1 MTTQNC
7 HSGIKSA
14 DIESLDLGLF
24 HSLLDKRLEIEGVLC
39 CDDLFKYGLCLGVL
53 GSEYSAA
60 VLVWLDGYIKCIYLS
75 CYFNYLALVHADNGT
90 EYWHTAG
97 IVGAY
102 DSAHGLACNLTNALS
117 CNEGSYAVF
126 LANSLGNF
134 HHKAA
139 HDDGE
144 QLFGA
149 VVSQSFLYLGKGN
162 AVECGIA
169 APWGY
174 LLAKAL
180 YLHSCSVRGVWGR
193 NVVDSGNV
201 YSTLCHHIACN
212 RAVDTARKQQH
223 SSA

>member
-90 EYWHTAG
+90 EYRHTAG

-117 CNEGSYAVF
+117 CNEGGYAVF
-126 LANSLGNF
+126 SQILWAISIIRRRMMMVNSSSGQLSL
-134 HHKAA
+134 KASCIS
-139 HDDGE
+139 
-144 QLFGA
+144 
-149 VVSQSFLYLGKGN
+149 VKG
-162 AVECGIA
+162 
-169 APWGY
+169 
-174 LLAKAL
+174 
-180 YLHSCSVRGVWGR
+180 
-193 NVVDSGNV
+193 
-201 YSTLCHHIACN
+201 T
-212 RAVDTARKQQH
+212 Q
-223 SSA
+223 